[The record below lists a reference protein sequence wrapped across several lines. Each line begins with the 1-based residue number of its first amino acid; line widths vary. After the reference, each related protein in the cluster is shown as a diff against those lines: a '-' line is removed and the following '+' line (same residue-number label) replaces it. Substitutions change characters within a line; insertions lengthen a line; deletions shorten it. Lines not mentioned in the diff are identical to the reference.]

1 MATAWDIQS
10 ETGKVG
16 PGISARE
23 TRSIVIAAAS
33 LDPLG
38 TSPTAVLRAGT
49 PMAPISG
56 GKYKPVRMTLA
67 DGAYTGSNDVIPVTD
82 TTMFAVGDVI
92 VVIPQATPTGAA
104 SALGTIKSISAGVS
118 VTLTTGAT
126 TAVASGDII
135 AVSETD
141 DARDTVILESN
152 VDLRNEAGTA
162 VDTGAV
168 GVSVGQM
175 AFSAVRMNTAK
186 GITLTRLEAV
196 LNGLIDFVP
205 ATAGLVG

>member
-1 MATAWDIQS
+1 MATQWDKSS
-10 ETGKVG
+10 EASKVG

-23 TRSIVIAAAS
+23 RRSIVIAAAS

-38 TSPTAVLRAGT
+38 TSPTSVLRAGT
-49 PMAPISG
+49 PMAPVSG
-56 GKYKPVRMTLA
+56 GKYKPLRMTLA
-67 DGAYTGSNDVIPVTD
+67 DGAYTGANKVIPVTD

-92 VVIPQATPTGAA
+92 VVVPQANPTGAA
-104 SALGTIKSISAGVS
+104 SALGTIESISAGTS
-118 VTLTTGAT
+118 VTLVDAAT

-152 VDLRNEAGTA
+152 VDLRNEDGTA
-162 VDTGAV
+162 VDKGAV
-168 GVSVGQM
+168 GVSAGQM
-175 AFSAVRMNTAK
+175 AFAAVRMNTAK
-186 GITLTRLEAV
+186 GITLTRLEAI
-196 LNGLIDFVP
+196 LNGMIDFVP